1 MNINEVLDGSLFLGF
16 FLSLLCYWAASKIA
30 KRFPYTILNPLL
42 LSTIFIIAILLVF
55 HIDYDTYNEG
65 AQYLSYLLTPATIC
79 LAVPM
84 YRQVQVLKKHFVAI
98 FFSMLAGC
106 IACAL
111 VIVGLSFVFGLDPQ
125 IYHALQPKSITTAIA
140 IGVAEEAGANS
151 TITVAA
157 VILTGL
163 IGAIGAKGFCRL
175 LKITHPVAVGLACG
189 NAAHAIGTSKALEFG
204 EVEGA
209 MSSLAIVTAGIM
221 TVILVPLFA

>member
-1 MNINEVLDGSLFLGF
+1 MDFNEMLGDSLFFGF
-16 FLSLLCYWAASKIA
+16 FLSLFCYWLATKIA

-42 LSTIFIIAILLVF
+42 LSAIFVAAILLVF
-55 HIDYDTYNEG
+55 HIDYETYDLG

-84 YRQVQVLKKHFVAI
+84 YRQIRILRTHLAAI
-98 FFSMLAGC
+98 LCSMFAGC
-106 IACAL
+106 VACAL
-111 VIVGLSFVFGLDPQ
+111 VILSMSWLFHLDPE

-140 IGVAEEAGANS
+140 MGVAEEAGADS

-157 VILTGL
+157 VIMTGL
-163 IGAIGAKGFCRL
+163 LGAMGAKGFCRF

>member
-1 MNINEVLDGSLFLGF
+1 MS
-16 FLSLLCYWAASKIA
+16 A
-30 KRFPYTILNPLL
+30 
-42 LSTIFIIAILLVF
+42 IFIIAILAVF

-84 YRQVQVLKKHFVAI
+84 YRQIQVLKTHFVAI

-111 VIVGLSFVFGLDPQ
+111 VILGLSWVFQLDPQ

-157 VILTGL
+157 VIFTGL
-163 IGAIGAKGFCRL
+163 IGAIGAKSFCRL

-221 TVILVPLFA
+221 TVILVPIFA